1 MQFIKAIENH
11 SQNANRFFVLYLSIT
26 TLLTMK
32 KTLALIFCLIG
43 WFALIGQYYLIIENR
58 TTSVLEANFRF
69 FTYFTILTNIIVS
82 IYLTLVAFK
91 KQTNENSGILTA
103 ITVYITIVGFIYQII
118 LRGTWEPKGFQRIID
133 ELLHSI
139 IPVLMIIFWY
149 LFENKKALKYS
160 QIPKWTIFPILYL
173 IVILIRGNF
182 SGFYPYPFVD
192 VGSFGLMKVLINS
205 LWITVFFIGLSM
217 LYIRIGKLI
226 SK

>member
-1 MQFIKAIENH
+1 LQFIKAIENH